1 MSLRRLGKCASDGLR
16 PRAAKLSRQIRPCS
30 NSRVPLRIVSRFQP
44 RSRSARRCPPDP
56 SSLTVRAMNNR
67 RALPFSAL
75 AVSMNKALNESVNS
89 IVGSPALLSL
99 ECMIH
104 HLGWFNFCVSLIR
117 IPSEQCALIA
127 PPPPELVGGASSRML
142 TLLRSSVPE
151 PIGPRPV
158 LVLLQLLAGGICAG
172 LPMTVPPPAIGV
184 KGHDRASATRAPP
197 FTLAVPQRSL
207 SVIASNWAPHQRQQG
222 AER

>member
-75 AVSMNKALNESVNS
+75 AVSMNKALNESVTS

-104 HLGWFNFCVSLIR
+104 HLGWFNFCVSLTALRAPSRVEDRFDDCFGHWVWR
-117 IPSEQCALIA
+117 ICAYRALAADGLRNAHCARLLPVLIA
-127 PPPPELVGGASSRML
+127 FLFVSGDWSTT
-142 TLLRSSVPE
+142 TLGRD
-151 PIGPRPV
+151 
-158 LVLLQLLAGGICAG
+158 VLLYVIRS
-172 LPMTVPPPAIGV
+172 
-184 KGHDRASATRAPP
+184 DRDVEHVES
-197 FTLAVPQRSL
+197 
-207 SVIASNWAPHQRQQG
+207 
-222 AER
+222 

>member
-104 HLGWFNFCVSLIR
+104 HLGWFNFCVSLTKREDVVEDLQQIQKISAAQAEYLQRAIKR
-117 IPSEQCALIA
+117 IATRYQQRTKTDANMYERLFAQFKIDMGIPRYDALPA
-127 PPPPELVGGASSRML
+127 KAYAKALAWLQRKADEYLPNDPDALPPLQE
-142 TLLRSSVPE
+142 
-151 PIGPRPV
+151 
-158 LVLLQLLAGGICAG
+158 QLL
-172 LPMTVPPPAIGV
+172 
-184 KGHDRASATRAPP
+184 
-197 FTLAVPQRSL
+197 
-207 SVIASNWAPHQRQQG
+207 
-222 AER
+222 

>member
-89 IVGSPALLSL
+89 IVGPPALLSL

-104 HLGWFNFCVSLIR
+104 HLGWFNFCVSLIHT
-117 IPSEQCALIA
+117 QALHTLGHMQA
-127 PPPPELVGGASSRML
+127 KEL
-142 TLLRSSVPE
+142 LLDITGVPVVDSQVAQ
-151 PIGPRPV
+151 G
-158 LVLLQLLAGGICAG
+158 LLQLVEMAKLMGTRVSIVGIRPEVAQAIVG
-172 LPMTVPPPAIGV
+172 LGL
-184 KGHDRASATRAPP
+184 D
-197 FTLAVPQRSL
+197 
-207 SVIASNWAPHQRQQG
+207 
-222 AER
+222 

>member
-104 HLGWFNFCVSLIR
+104 HLGWFNFCVSLSDEPTYCDNATVDTASHR
-117 IPSEQCALIA
+117 HLLVPLFSAVRRCPPHHRDPQMYA
-127 PPPPELVGGASSRML
+127 PGNCVPWMCVCYFLSSRSRHVRENCRVM
-142 TLLRSSVPE
+142 R
-151 PIGPRPV
+151 IRR
-158 LVLLQLLAGGICAG
+158 QHYGGMP
-172 LPMTVPPPAIGV
+172 LW
-184 KGHDRASATRAPP
+184 
-197 FTLAVPQRSL
+197 L
-207 SVIASNWAPHQRQQG
+207 SNT
-222 AER
+222 